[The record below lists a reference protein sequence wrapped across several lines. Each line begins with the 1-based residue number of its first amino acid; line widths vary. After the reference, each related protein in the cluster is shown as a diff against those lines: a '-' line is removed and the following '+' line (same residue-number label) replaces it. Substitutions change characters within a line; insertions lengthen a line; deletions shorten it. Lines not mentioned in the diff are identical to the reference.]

1 MQVIK
6 VKYSGAREFYDNTA
20 MANIWQPGEVKV
32 ILQDAA
38 RELLRFG
45 EFQVVDEPM
54 GKNEVTTLLKAK
66 AQSIKEKE
74 DTEENEIE
82 SQIVN
87 ISMWDKHQLEAYG
100 TKYDVNIDK
109 RKSIEKLRAEVSN
122 LIEQFGVR

>member
-6 VKYSGAREFYDNTA
+6 VKYSGTREFYDNTA

-54 GKNEVTTLLKAK
+54 GKSEVTTLLKAK

-82 SQIVN
+82 SQIMN